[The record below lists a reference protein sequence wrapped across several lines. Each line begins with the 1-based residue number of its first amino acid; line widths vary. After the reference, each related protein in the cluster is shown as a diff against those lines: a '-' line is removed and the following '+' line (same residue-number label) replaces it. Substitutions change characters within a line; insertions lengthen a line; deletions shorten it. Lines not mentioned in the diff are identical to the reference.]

1 MTMPAGKY
9 YVGDLCYVLHDSW
22 DHVCDLIIS
31 DHHRGDGEFEMKD
44 GRRFASYGTKWGD
57 GGYFDQYGRDYS
69 VDAGIIG
76 CIRVEDIDDGQQA
89 LAEEVG
95 PRFGGQIVE
104 FDKPFET
111 WEENGMIRIGD
122 ISIDTDP
129 SFEDLEEDYAEGD
142 DY

>member
-22 DHVCDLIIS
+22 DEVCDLIIS
-31 DHHRGDGEFEMKD
+31 DNSRGDGEFEMKD

-57 GGYFDQYGRDYS
+57 GSYMDQYGREYF

-76 CIRVEDIDDGQQA
+76 CIRIEDIDAELRQ
-89 LAEEVG
+89 LAEDVG

-111 WEENGMIRIGD
+111 HEDDGKIWIGETVV
-122 ISIDTDP
+122 DTDP
-129 SFEDLEEDYAEGD
+129 SYEDLEEDYSEGD
-142 DY
+142 EY